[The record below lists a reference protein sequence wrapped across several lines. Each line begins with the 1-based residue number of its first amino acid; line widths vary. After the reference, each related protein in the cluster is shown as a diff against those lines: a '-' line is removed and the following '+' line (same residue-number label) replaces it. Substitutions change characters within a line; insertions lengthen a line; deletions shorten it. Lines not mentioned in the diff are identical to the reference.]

1 MSTAR
6 RNPGRFTEE
15 EDSIIIRFVQQYPDN
30 IQEGLRKAQEE
41 ITVRSFGVIKNRYYA
56 KIRTNPNILAVTC
69 GSNKG
74 FTRNVKNTQR
84 FEGQFPEDRT
94 LNKIEWL
101 MKQLLDIDVE
111 SRETILSFFKKASK
125 K

>member
-1 MSTAR
+1 METPRPR
-6 RNPGRFTEE
+6 RRFTAE
-15 EDSIIIRFVQQYPDN
+15 EDSIIIRLVQQYPDN
-30 IQEGLRKAQEE
+30 IQEGLRKASEE
-41 ITVRSFGVIKNRYYA
+41 LTGRTYFVIQKRYYSY
-56 KIRTNPNILAVTC
+56 IRPNPNVLAVTC

-111 SRETILSFFKKASK
+111 SRETILTFFKKASK